1 MDNQINKLEEEQKG
15 ALAEELQ
22 RYLFQLGY
30 VRGDL
35 VGVDYDFFHPLSTD
49 QDWSWSFDI
58 GEWRWDGKQNQDMYL
73 AQIKERLESDKPE
86 DYRGIVR
93 EKTGIQQKDKI
104 DLVLFHDRD
113 ISNAFFKP
121 VIDML
126 LEMQVEFLPIN
137 YDQIKMT

>member
-1 MDNQINKLEEEQKG
+1 
-15 ALAEELQ
+15 
-22 RYLFQLGY
+22 
-30 VRGDL
+30 
-35 VGVDYDFFHPLSTD
+35 
-49 QDWSWSFDI
+49 
-58 GEWRWDGKQNQDMYL
+58 MYL